1 MDEATPIRRLT
12 RRDAP
17 RRSSAIVFGTVEDRE
32 AVGQFLA
39 DRMLVPGAATQDEF
53 TSFVEAELNAMT
65 PQDRIWVEIEMASQT
80 RIGHSFDFDA
90 SPWRR

>member
-1 MDEATPIRRLT
+1 MDEPTPIRRLT

-17 RRSSAIVFGTVEDRE
+17 KRSSAVVFGRTEDRE

-39 DRMLVPGAATQDEF
+39 DRMLVPGARDEAEF
-53 TSFVEAELNAMT
+53 SQFVEAELNAMT
-65 PQDRIWVEIEMASQT
+65 PQDRVWIEIEMASQT